1 LQIHYQGGTF
11 LNQGKLQILQ
21 ICKYLS
27 LGDFMRIAV
36 AKEIEVCERRV
47 ALNPDTVA
55 RLVKQGLE
63 IWVEKGAGERSFF
76 SDSDYEAVG
85 ATIIS
90 DAAQLWNQADILLK
104 VSPPQEREDGRSE
117 IDLLREG
124 SVLISFLNPLGNP
137 VVAQHLANRKITAL
151 SMELIPR
158 TTRAQSM
165 DALSSQASL
174 AGYKAVLIAA
184 AALPKYFPMLTTAA
198 GTIAPAKV
206 FIMGAGVAGL
216 QAIATAR
223 RLGAVVEA
231 FDIRPAVKEEVQS
244 LGAKFV
250 EVTLDEETTA
260 AGGYAKEISEAS
272 KQRTQE
278 VVAEHVKN
286 ADVVIT
292 TAQVPGRQAPR
303 LVTEEM
309 VAQMKP
315 GSVIVDLA
323 AEQGGNCACT
333 EPGKDI
339 VWNGVTIIGPINLP
353 SSMPVHASQLYSKNL
368 TSLLQ
373 LLINKEKA
381 LQVDFAD
388 DIIDAACITHAGEIR
403 NQRVKDALQA
413 INIQQPAVN

>member
-1 LQIHYQGGTF
+1 M
-11 LNQGKLQILQ
+11 K
-21 ICKYLS
+21 
-27 LGDFMRIAV
+27 IAV
-36 AKEIEVCERRV
+36 AKEIEVSERRV
-47 ALNPDTVA
+47 ALNPDTVT
-55 RLVKQGLE
+55 RLIKQGLE
-63 IWVEKGAGERSFF
+63 VWVEAGAGEKSFF
-76 SDSDYEAVG
+76 SDSAYQAAG
-85 ATIIS
+85 ATIIHDS
-90 DAAQLWNQADILLK
+90 AKLWGEADILLK
-104 VSPPQEREDGRSE
+104 VSPPQARENGGSE
-117 IDLLREG
+117 ITLLRSG
-124 SVLISFLNPLGNP
+124 AVLISFLNPLGNP
-137 VVAQHLANRKITAL
+137 VVAEELAKRQITAL
-151 SMELIPR
+151 SMEMIPR

-250 EVTLDEETTA
+250 EVKLEEETTA
-260 AGGYAKEISEAS
+260 AGGYAKEISAAS

-292 TAQVPGRQAPR
+292 TAQVPGRKAPV

-333 EPGKDI
+333 QAGKDI

-368 TSLLQ
+368 SSLIQ
-373 LLINKEKA
+373 LLVKDKA
-381 LQVDFAD
+381 LEINFAD
-388 DIIDAACITHAGEIR
+388 DIVDAACITHAGEIR
-403 NQRVKDALQA
+403 NQRVKQALEALTSQ
-413 INIQQPAVN
+413 ISTH

>member
-1 LQIHYQGGTF
+1 
-11 LNQGKLQILQ
+11 
-21 ICKYLS
+21 
-27 LGDFMRIAV
+27 MRIAV

-47 ALNPDTVA
+47 ALIPDTVA

-63 IWVEKGAGERSFF
+63 VWVEAGAGERAF
-76 SDSDYEAVG
+76 SDDAAYEAAG
-85 ATIIS
+85 AKIIS
-90 DAAQLWNQADILLK
+90 DTATLWSEADILLK
-104 VSPPQEREDGRSE
+104 VSPPQVRDDGRSE
-117 IDLLREG
+117 VDLLKEG
-124 SVLISFLNPLGNP
+124 AVLVCFLNPLGNP
-137 VVAQHLANRKITAL
+137 ALAQKLAERKITSM
-151 SMELIPR
+151 SMEMIPR

-165 DALSSQASL
+165 DALSSQASI

-223 RLGAVVEA
+223 RLGSIVEA

-250 EVTLDEETTA
+250 EVKLDEETTA
-260 AGGYAKEISEAS
+260 AGGYAKEISEDS
-272 KQRTQE
+272 KKRTQE
-278 VVAEHVKN
+278 LVAQHVKT
-286 ADVVIT
+286 ADIVIT
-292 TAQVPGRQAPR
+292 TALVPGRKAPL

-309 VAQMKP
+309 VMQMKP
-315 GSVIVDLA
+315 GSVIVDIA

-339 VWNGVTIIGPINLP
+339 VKHGVTIIGPINLP
-353 SSMPVHASQLYSKNL
+353 SSVPVHASQLYAKNV

-373 LLINKEKA
+373 LILKEKA
-381 LQVDFAD
+381 LNIDFAD
-388 DIIDAACITHAGEIR
+388 DIIEATCITHAGEIR
-403 NQRVKDALQA
+403 NARVKEALL
-413 INIQQPAVN
+413 AVAV

>member
-1 LQIHYQGGTF
+1 M
-11 LNQGKLQILQ
+11 K
-21 ICKYLS
+21 
-27 LGDFMRIAV
+27 IAV

-55 RLVKQGLE
+55 KLIKQGLE
-63 IWVEKGAGERSFF
+63 VSVETGAGERSYF
-76 SDSDYEAVG
+76 SDSAYEAAG

-90 DAAQLWNQADILLK
+90 DTAKLWGEADILLK
-104 VSPPQEREDGRSE
+104 VSPPQERENGGSE
-117 IDLLREG
+117 VELLREG
-124 SVLISFLNPLGNP
+124 AVLISFLNPLANP
-137 VVAQHLANRKITAL
+137 AVAQELANRQITAF
-151 SMELIPR
+151 SMEMIPR

-250 EVTLDEETTA
+250 EVKLEEETTA

-292 TAQVPGRQAPR
+292 TAQVPGRKAPR

-323 AEQGGNCACT
+323 ADQGGNCACT
-333 EPGKDI
+333 EAGKDI

-353 SSMPVHASQLYSKNL
+353 SSMPIHASQLYSKNL
-368 TSLLQ
+368 TSLVQ
-373 LLINKEKA
+373 LLVKDKA
-381 LQVDFAD
+381 LQIDFAD
-388 DIIDAACITHAGEIR
+388 DIVNAACITHAGEIR
-403 NQRVKDALQA
+403 NQRVRDALQA
-413 INIQQPAVN
+413 LSPQIGTH

>member
-1 LQIHYQGGTF
+1 
-11 LNQGKLQILQ
+11 
-21 ICKYLS
+21 
-27 LGDFMRIAV
+27 MRIAV
-36 AKEIEVCERRV
+36 AKEIEVGERRV

-63 IWVEKGAGERSFF
+63 VWVETGAGERSFF
-76 SDSDYEAVG
+76 DDAAYAAAG

-90 DAAQLWNQADILLK
+90 DPGKLWGETDVLLK

-117 IDLLREG
+117 IELLREG
-124 SVLISFLNPLGNP
+124 AVLISFLNPLGNP
-137 VVAQHLANRKITAL
+137 AVAQQLANRQITAL

-250 EVTLDEETTA
+250 EIKLDEETTA
-260 AGGYAKEISEAS
+260 QGGCAKEISEAS

-278 VVAEHVKN
+278 VLAEHVKN
-286 ADVVIT
+286 SDVVIT
-292 TAQVPGRQAPR
+292 TAQVPGKKAPL
-303 LVTEEM
+303 LVTAEM

-333 EPGKDI
+333 DPGRDI

-368 TSLLQ
+368 SSLLQ
-373 LLINKEKA
+373 LLIKDKA
-381 LQVDFAD
+381 LQVDFTD

-403 NQRVKDALQA
+403 NQRVKEALET
-413 INIQQPAVN
+413 VGVR

>member
-1 LQIHYQGGTF
+1 
-11 LNQGKLQILQ
+11 
-21 ICKYLS
+21 
-27 LGDFMRIAV
+27 M
-36 AKEIEVCERRV
+36 
-47 ALNPDTVA
+47 ALIPDTVA

-63 IWVEKGAGERSFF
+63 VWVETGAGERAFF
-76 SDSDYEAVG
+76 SDSDYEAAG
-85 ATIIS
+85 AAIIS
-90 DAAQLWNQADILLK
+90 DTAKLWGETDILLK

-117 IDLLREG
+117 IDLLKEG
-124 SVLISFLNPLGNP
+124 AVLVSFLNPLGNP
-137 VVAQHLANRKITAL
+137 VVAQQLANRKVTAL
-151 SMELIPR
+151 SMEMIPR

-250 EVTLDEETTA
+250 EVKLDEETVA

-278 VVAEHVKN
+278 VVAEHIKN
-286 ADVVIT
+286 SDVVIT

-353 SSMPVHASQLYSKNL
+353 SSMPIHASQLYAKNV
-368 TSLLQ
+368 TSLMQ
-373 LLINKEKA
+373 LLIKDKA
-381 LQVDFAD
+381 LQVDFSD
-388 DIIDAACITHAGEIR
+388 DIVDAACVTHAGEIR
-403 NQRVKDALQA
+403 NQRVRDALQA
-413 INIQQPAVN
+413 LNTQQPAVN